1 MDKGENYK
9 NGAIKYCYNKRFSWQ
24 APEPVNQ
31 SWAYIYLGGC
41 LKKRP
46 LGLVAIVLYKS
57 FTALLLMVTSIA
69 LLLTLKN
76 YQTLEIFS
84 KDYVLEGKSIIIDWL
99 LKKVINLNPR
109 TLAFS
114 GIGTGIYAIVT
125 TIEAVGLW
133 YEKRWAHVL
142 VLVLVGISIPP
153 EIYELIRGISPIKIV
168 IFLLNLAVFWYL
180 LRNFPKHRK

>member
-1 MDKGENYK
+1 M
-9 NGAIKYCYNKRFSWQ
+9 Q
-24 APEPVNQ
+24 
-31 SWAYIYLGGC
+31 
-41 LKKRP
+41 KRP

-57 FTALLLMVTSIA
+57 FAALLLMVTSLA

-76 YQTLEIFS
+76 YQTLEVFS
-84 KDYVLEGKSIIIDWL
+84 KNYVLESKSIIIDWL

-125 TIEAVGLW
+125 SIEAIGLW

-142 VLVLVGISIPP
+142 VLGLVGISIPP
-153 EIYELIRGISPIKIV
+153 EIYELIRGISPIKIL
-168 IFLLNLAVFWYL
+168 IFLLNLAVFGYL
-180 LRNFPKHRK
+180 FRNFPKHPK

>member
-1 MDKGENYK
+1 ME
-9 NGAIKYCYNKRFSWQ
+9 
-24 APEPVNQ
+24 
-31 SWAYIYLGGC
+31 
-41 LKKRP
+41 KRP

-57 FTALLLMVTSIA
+57 FAALLLMVTSIA

-76 YQTLEIFS
+76 YQTLEAFS
-84 KDYVLEGKSIIIDWL
+84 DDYVLESKSIIIDWL
-99 LKKVINLNPR
+99 LRKVINLDPR

-125 TIEAVGLW
+125 AIEAVGLW

-153 EIYELIRGISPIKIV
+153 EIYELIRGISLIKV
-168 IFLLNLAVFWYL
+168 VVFVLNLAVFGYL
-180 LRNFPKHRK
+180 LRNFPKH

>member
-1 MDKGENYK
+1 M
-9 NGAIKYCYNKRFSWQ
+9 
-24 APEPVNQ
+24 
-31 SWAYIYLGGC
+31 
-41 LKKRP
+41 KKRP

-57 FTALLLMVTSIA
+57 FAALLLMITSIA

-76 YQTLEIFS
+76 YQTLEAFS
-84 KDYVLEGKSIIIDWL
+84 ENYVLEGKSMIIDWL

-125 TIEAVGLW
+125 TIEAIGLW

-142 VLVLVGISIPP
+142 VLGLVGISIPP
-153 EIYELIRGISPIKIV
+153 EIYELIQGISPIKMF
-168 IFLLNLAVFWYL
+168 IFVLNLAVFGYL
-180 LRNFPKHRK
+180 FRNFPKHQTVARSH